1 MTDLD
6 CAAAAMRF
14 LADGLSHVHDPDE
27 IGRFVLADPK
37 AAGLCLDLAINALRG
52 VLIDLETTEG
62 VDALATYVNR
72 LRWDELTRL
81 SGMDA

>member
-52 VLIDLETTEG
+52 VLSDLETTEG
-62 VDALATYVNR
+62 VDALAVYVQR

>member
-14 LADGLSHVHDPDE
+14 LADGLAHVHDPDE

-52 VLIDLETTEG
+52 VLIDLETTER
-62 VDALATYVNR
+62 VDALAVYVQR

>member
-1 MTDLD
+1 MTDFD

-14 LADGLSHVHDPDE
+14 LADGLAHEHDPE
-27 IGRFVLADPK
+27 TVEALVKTSPK
-37 AAGLCLDLAINALRG
+37 AAALCLDMAIAALRG

-62 VDALATYVNR
+62 VDALAVYVQR

>member
-14 LADGLSHVHDPDE
+14 LADGLAHEHDPDE

-37 AAGLCLDLAINALRG
+37 AAGLCLALAINALRG

-62 VDALATYVNR
+62 VDALAVYVNR